1 MRVLRNTR
9 STLRLP
15 VVGTPT
21 AATVTIT
28 SARSGAIATGA
39 SATIAPNLLTYTLA
53 PMANVDRLSV
63 AWSVT
68 LGGVAQI
75 FYSTVEI
82 VGAEVVSLDEIRRLK
97 PFEDA
102 ARFPDHLLAE
112 ARDQILDSLEDAAGV
127 FFAPTYFEARTN
139 GSGSTDL
146 FLPVARPRAI
156 NSVSVSGTEMDA
168 TALSALL
175 FTENGILVHGSGKWT
190 SGRLNVVVKG
200 EAGHLVPPARVG
212 RAVALG
218 VRRTLVETGVSDR
231 ATSITNSDGTSENL
245 ITSGVRGN
253 LFDIPEMNA
262 ILQTYTMKFG
272 VA

>member
-15 VVGTPT
+15 VVGTPS
-21 AATVTIT
+21 AATVTIV
-28 SARSGAIATGA
+28 SALDGTIVSAA
-39 SATIAPNLLTYTLA
+39 SATIASNLVSYTLA
-53 PMANVDRLSV
+53 PRSKVDHLSV
-63 AWSVT
+63 AWTVT
-68 LGGVAQI
+68 LGGVSQI

-82 VGAEVVSLDEIRRLK
+82 VGAEVVSLDELRRLK
-97 PFEDA
+97 PFDDA

-112 ARDQILDSLEDAAGV
+112 ARDQVLDSLEDAAGV
-127 FFAPTYFEARTN
+127 RFAPTYFEARID
-139 GSGSTDL
+139 GSGSKDL
-146 FLPVARPRAI
+146 FLPVARPRSI
-156 NSVSVSGTEMDA
+156 EFVSVSGETISDTEKA
-168 TALSALL
+168 ALL
-175 FTENGILVHGSGKWT
+175 FTESGVLVSASSAWT
-190 SGRLNVVVKG
+190 SGRLNVIVKG
-200 EAGHLVPPARVG
+200 SSGHDVPPARVG

-218 VRRTLVETGVSDR
+218 VRRVLVESGVSDR

-262 ILQTYTMKFG
+262 VLQTYTMKFG